1 MAKKKQVPLEFRY
14 YDMLPENPV
23 LVLSGDSWKR
33 RYGHDAPFFHFHNI
47 LEIGYCRQG
56 SGEMQYERENR
67 PYRGGTVSIIPRNVA
82 HNTMSEGVSYWEYLF
97 INAEQ
102 IIREQGGEDRGQMRT
117 ILERVNSRYLL
128 FEEEYCPQA
137 GILIKEIIREYEEQ
151 APYCREVIRG
161 LSYALLMLISRENR
175 EYEKNQEKEGK
186 SNDRRIQAVLDFIQ
200 REYRQELQ
208 ISDLAEIVHMSET
221 HFRRVFVQV
230 MDMVPVDYLNMIRVQ
245 KACELLRKTDNPMEM
260 VAMKVGFQTM
270 TTFNRNFKKFMGTSP
285 YQWKKSEVI
294 KKGREQ
300 EYNITA
306 RKGWK

>member
-1 MAKKKQVPLEFRY
+1 
-14 YDMLPENPV
+14 
-23 LVLSGDSWKR
+23 
-33 RYGHDAPFFHFHNI
+33 
-47 LEIGYCRQG
+47 
-56 SGEMQYERENR
+56 MQ
-67 PYRGGTVSIIPRNVA
+67 
-82 HNTMSEGVSYWEYLF
+82 
-97 INAEQ
+97 
-102 IIREQGGEDRGQMRT
+102 
-117 ILERVNSRYLL
+117 
-128 FEEEYCPQA
+128 
-137 GILIKEIIREYEEQ
+137 
-151 APYCREVIRG
+151 
-161 LSYALLMLISRENR
+161 ISRENR
-175 EYEKNQEKEGK
+175 EYEKNQEKDGK